1 MAISIQTTQYNLIY
15 VYSRKEIADALKIGK
30 ASIDEA
36 ESGRDQLTPNCEKL
50 NQAALARIKE
60 QTQSTG
66 ADFTLLH
73 TELAWFENARGEG
86 SKFMDTDVHNVLLC
100 SGYKR
105 KEFNSEVINP
115 TEWFMVDLPTA
126 VKAIEAVKHE
136 QLSIEGPAYAAN
148 TQPAKAIR
156 FREEQEN
163 AIARTTAHFKVGK
176 QMLWNAK
183 MRFGKTLCA
192 LELIRRGQ
200 YGRVLI
206 LTHRPAVKSGWFED
220 YHLLNF
226 EKQQYGS
233 KLGKA
238 YATCDATDTVGK
250 DFATLQNDY
259 RQRGIHFIYFAS
271 MQDLRG
277 SKKVSDKGINKND
290 DVFLTD
296 WDLIILDEAHEGT
309 ETDLGKNVIHELR
322 EGRNPYM
329 LYLSGTPFNIL
340 SHFSEEEVYT
350 WDYVMEQEAK
360 NNWPNLHPNEPNPYE
375 GLARLNIYTYNLGD
389 VFETNNYTRT
399 EDDFFNFA
407 EFFRVWTGNENA
419 DGAPMPDSSHK
430 GRFVHEAHVCKFLDM
445 LCDETSNSRYP
456 YSTEAFRNALSHTLW
471 MLPGVDAAKALECL
485 IQNHRLAQELNFT
498 TINVAGEGSKM
509 EGLDDDDAKHIE
521 QLGNDVLCKVKTII
535 KLKPRTITLSCGR
548 LTTGVS
554 VPEWTGVFMLRGG
567 YNVDAGNY
575 MQTIFR
581 GQTPFKNGAI
591 KTNCYAFDFA
601 PDRTL
606 TVIDDYVQKQPGKS
620 GSKSTKTEKTAS
632 LLRLCPVIAMR
643 GGQEVTYDAHR
654 FINEVNKAYKEHVLR
669 NGFKGRMLHK
679 SFDDFTP
686 QDHALLAEIGKI
698 FNGNKVKTT
707 SDGKVKISDS
717 GLTGEDQHAKK
728 GKTQKKK
735 PALPKTSNKKRKE
748 MEQRRKSQNV
758 LDQIFTRLPLLLFGA
773 VEDTDHLTIAE
784 LLNNDIIDQASWVV
798 FMPANFTKEMLL
810 QIAHL
815 IKEDLFVACTTDIIN
830 EAKKADQLPVEQR
843 VRAIARMLALFHY
856 PDHETVLT
864 PWRVVN
870 MHLGETLGGY
880 NFYNTDYTAPIDEPR
895 WIEQPGVTN
904 RVYNGNETKL
914 LEINS
919 KSGVYPLYLAYT
931 LWRIRCRETLLTA
944 TTQEE
949 QDAVWQKVLNENIFV
964 LCQTEM
970 AKKITERVLRGYRNI
985 PTHCAVYPNLVE
997 TLSLSD
1003 TPKNKS
1009 KKDSLIKKLLSTK
1022 FWKLNNGQLTMKF
1035 NAVVSNP
1042 PYQEEGENTRK
1053 APIYHLFYDMAFKL
1067 TDKATLITP
1076 ARYLFRA
1083 GQTPKD
1089 WMERILSNPH
1099 FKVVRFYQKS
1109 AELFDNVDIK
1119 GGIAIG
1125 FYDAHSNFGPIK
1137 LFFAYEELK
1146 TIVNKVLQHQS
1157 FINGGLAP
1165 IVSSEGAYRF
1175 SALALNEQPH
1185 ILQVQGKGTAAKII
1199 SSTVEKLT
1207 DVFTEEKPKD
1217 AFDYMKILSR
1227 INNRRE
1233 YRWIRRDYVQPVE
1246 NLDYYKVLVPKA
1258 NGSGAIGEILSTP
1271 VVGVPVV
1278 GYTDTFIGIG
1288 VFDTEEAATACL
1300 KYIKTKFA
1308 RTMLGTL
1315 KATQDNP
1322 RKTWTNVPMQD
1333 FTPASDIDWSQS
1345 VEEIDKQ
1352 LYRKYNLCPE
1362 EVSFI
1367 ERMIRPME

>member
-86 SKFMDTDVHNVLLC
+86 SKFMDTDVHNMLLC

-126 VKAIEAVKHE
+126 IKAIEAVKHE
-136 QLSIEGPAYAAN
+136 QPSIEGPAYVAIPK
-148 TQPAKAIR
+148 PAKTIR
-156 FREEQEN
+156 FRQEQEN

-485 IQNHRLAQELNFT
+485 ILNHRLAQELNFT

-643 GGQEVTYDAHR
+643 GGQEVAYDAHR

-1042 PYQEEGENTRK
+1042 PYQVKDGGAGASASPTYHHFVKLAKELNTPIISMIMPAKWYSDGKGLETFRASMLKDRHIAKLYDFVDSRTCFENVDVAGGICFFLRDSNYEGDCQFTCLNNGVTTTTKRNL
-1053 APIYHLFYDMAFKL
+1053 ADN
-1067 TDKATLITP
+1067 DTLIRFNDAVSIIQKVTKASKAFYSTKVSARKPFGLATNVTP
-1076 ARYLFRA
+1076 ISEGDLILRYNKGVGKYSSSMITKGVELIPKWKVIISRLTAEHA
-1083 GQTPKD
+1083 GQSDK
-1089 WMERILSNPH
+1089 
-1099 FKVVRFYQKS
+1099 KGQK
-1109 AELFDNVDIK
+1109 
-1119 GGIAIG
+1119 
-1125 FYDAHSNFGPIK
+1125 
-1137 LFFAYEELK
+1137 
-1146 TIVNKVLQHQS
+1146 KVL
-1157 FINGGLAP
+1157 
-1165 IVSSEGAYRF
+1165 SSLGMLKPYE
-1175 SALALNEQPH
+1175 
-1185 ILQVQGKGTAAKII
+1185 IC
-1199 SSTVEKLT
+1199 
-1207 DVFTEEKPKD
+1207 TETYLVAD
-1217 AFDYMKILSR
+1217 AFDTGQEATFL
-1227 INNRRE
+1227 
-1233 YRWIRRDYVQPVE
+1233 
-1246 NLDYYKVLVPKA
+1246 YKY
-1258 NGSGAIGEILSTP
+1258 LST
-1271 VVGVPVV
+1271 
-1278 GYTDTFIGIG
+1278 
-1288 VFDTEEAATACL
+1288 CL
-1300 KYIKTKFA
+1300 VRFLVSLLASTQQMTREKFA
-1308 RTMLGTL
+1308 Y
-1315 KATQDNP
+1315 
-1322 RKTWTNVPMQD
+1322 VPLQN
-1333 FTPASDIDWSQS
+1333 FTSASDIDWSKS
-1345 VEEIDKQ
+1345 VSDIDRQ
-1352 LYRKYNLCPE
+1352 LYNKYQLTDAE
-1362 EVSFI
+1362 RQFI
-1367 ERMIRPME
+1367 EQQIKPME

>member
-86 SKFMDTDVHNVLLC
+86 SKFMDTDVHNMLLC

-126 VKAIEAVKHE
+126 IKAIEAVKHE
-136 QLSIEGPAYAAN
+136 QPSIEGPAYVAIPK
-148 TQPAKAIR
+148 PAKTIR
-156 FREEQEN
+156 FRQEQEN
-163 AIARTTAHFKVGK
+163 AIAQTTAHFQVGK

-419 DGAPMPDSSHK
+419 DGAPMPNSSHK

-485 IQNHRLAQELNFT
+485 IQNHRLAKELNFT

-643 GGQEVTYDAHR
+643 GGQEVAYDAHR

-717 GLTGEDQHAKK
+717 GLIGEDQRTKK
-728 GKTQKKK
+728 DTTPKKK
-735 PALPKTSNKKRKE
+735 TALPKATNKKRKE

-784 LLNNDIIDQASWVV
+784 LLNNDIIDQASWEV

-830 EAKKADQLPVEQR
+830 EAKKADQLSVEQR
-843 VRAIARMLALFHY
+843 VRTIARMLALFHY

-985 PTHCAVYPNLVE
+985 PTHCAVHTNLVE
-997 TLSLSD
+997 TLSLND

-1009 KKDSLIKKLLSTK
+1009 KKDCLIKKLLSTK
-1022 FWKLNNGQLTMKF
+1022 FWKINNGQLTMKF

-1042 PYQEEGENTRK
+1042 PYQTGINKE
-1053 APIYHLFYDMAFKL
+1053 PIYHKFINLASAL
-1067 TDKATLITP
+1067 SDKVTLIHP
-1076 ARYLFRA
+1076 ARFLFNA
-1083 GQTPKD
+1083 GKTPKE
-1089 WMERILSNPH
+1089 WNRNMLNNRH
-1099 FKVVRFYQKS
+1099 FKVVKYWADSSLVFPSVDVKGGVATTFIDKS
-1109 AELFDNVDIK
+1109 QDFGIIDFFTPYKELHAILKKVRENSNKFLSELVAPRELYRLTDEVYKEHPEMNGRQSAGHKYSFGANIIDVFPELFSDDCKGDNENMAQI
-1119 GGIAIG
+1119 
-1125 FYDAHSNFGPIK
+1125 YC
-1137 LFFAYEELK
+1137 
-1146 TIVNKVLQHQS
+1146 
-1157 FINGGLAP
+1157 
-1165 IVSSEGAYRF
+1165 RF
-1175 SALALNEQPH
+1175 N
-1185 ILQVQGKGTAAKII
+1185 
-1199 SSTVEKLT
+1199 
-1207 DVFTEEKPKD
+1207 
-1217 AFDYMKILSR
+1217 
-1227 INNRRE
+1227 NNRC
-1233 YRWIRRDYVQPVE
+1233 YKWIKRSYITLPK
-1246 NLDYYKVLVPKA
+1246 NFYKYKVLVPEA

-1315 KATQDNP
+1315 KATQHNP
-1322 RKTWTNVPMQD
+1322 RETWTNVPMQD